1 MLYFSI
7 IPTLSYTTVA
17 GKGALGEILLVLLQ
31 NKKKAPDKIGRFNIK
46 DI

>member
-17 GKGALGEILLVLLQ
+17 GKGALGEILLVRHRT
-31 NKKKAPDKIGRFNIK
+31 KKAPDKIGRFNIK

>member
-17 GKGALGEILLVLLQ
+17 GKGALGEILLVLPQ
-31 NKKKAPDKIGRFNIK
+31 NKKAPDKIGRFNIK